1 MGFLNELVQVP
12 VWFFGFVALG
22 LFAAVY
28 ASNKLNK
35 LNSQDW

>member
-22 LFAAVY
+22 LFTALY
-28 ASNKLNK
+28 ASNKLNR
-35 LNSQDW
+35 LENQ

>member
-22 LFAAVY
+22 LFAALY
-28 ASNKLNK
+28 ASNKVKRLE
-35 LNSQDW
+35 SDV